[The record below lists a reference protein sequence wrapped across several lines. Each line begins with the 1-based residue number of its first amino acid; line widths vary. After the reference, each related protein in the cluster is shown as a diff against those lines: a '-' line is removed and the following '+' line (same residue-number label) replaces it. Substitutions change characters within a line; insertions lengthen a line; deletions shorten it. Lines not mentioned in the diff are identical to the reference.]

1 MIPLPS
7 TLRRWT
13 VTLLAALAVVTA
25 APAQN
30 VTAADSTAI
39 RRLIGERNGRL
50 LVLNVWATWC
60 LPCREEFPALNRLH
74 RYGRTNGVDVVALSV
89 DYPDEVRTKIM
100 PFLKS
105 VRAEMPVMVADVE
118 PQDRLFA
125 MFDPAWSGAI
135 PMTFVYDTAGTLRR
149 SLLGKRTFEQFRA
162 AVDSL
167 R

>member
-1 MIPLPS
+1 M
-7 TLRRWT
+7 TLLRPYVRRWT
-13 VTLLAALAVVTA
+13 VTFIAVAAVITA

-30 VTAADSTAI
+30 VTAADSTAL
-39 RRLIGERNGRL
+39 RQLIGERNGRL

-89 DYPDEVRTKIM
+89 DYPDEVRSKIV
-100 PFLKS
+100 PFLKK
-105 VRAEMPVMVADVE
+105 VRAEMPVMVADVG

-125 MFDPAWSGAI
+125 MFDPAWGGGV
-135 PMTFVYDTAGTLRR
+135 PMTFVYDTTGTLRK
-149 SLLGKRTFEQFRA
+149 SLLGKRTFVQFRA
-162 AVDSL
+162 EVDSL

>member
-1 MIPLPS
+1 M
-7 TLRRWT
+7 TLLRPYVRRWT
-13 VTLLAALAVVTA
+13 VTFIAVAAVITA

-30 VTAADSTAI
+30 VTAADSTAL

-74 RYGRTNGVDVVALSV
+74 HFGRTNGVDVVALSV
-89 DYPDEVRTKIM
+89 DYPDEAGSKIM

-105 VRAEMPVMVADVE
+105 VRAEMPVMVADVG

-149 SLLGKRTFEQFRA
+149 SLLGKRTFEQFRS
-162 AVDSL
+162 AVDSV